1 MNKSQ
6 TLLLADYLKDSTDL
20 RLLTFVTCLNP
31 AFKLTKS
38 AKEQVKLLISD
49 YQKDPSKQ
57 RLRILESFILEKV
70 EVKGSKIV
78 KKKPVDQLQA
88 LIAPQTEE
96 DKKVGRIFEI
106 EKEIKQIRQVMVSTE
121 LPKHELERFHTLK
134 NELMHL
140 EMDMG
145 RSGYDP
151 AFGEANNPDPNAKE
165 KSELALV
172 MGCVGDWNRPGT
184 FAHEIVNGSKPQFY
198 ISGKGKNSDAFDMN
212 KILVWLEKFVGK
224 PIRKFDCKFQ
234 FVRGQGEGSGWVL
247 TEKESGMAI
256 PDENVADAYPTLRTL
271 SYFNNNTQNFS

>member
-6 TLLLADYLKDSTDL
+6 TLLLEDYLKDSTDL

-31 AFKLTKS
+31 AFKLNKS
-38 AKEQVKLLISD
+38 AKDQLKMLIAD
-49 YQKDPSKQ
+49 YHKDPSKQ
-57 RLRILESFILEKV
+57 RLRILEGFVLEKV
-70 EVKGSKIV
+70 EVKGAKVV
-78 KKKPVDQLQA
+78 KKKQVDQLQA
-88 LIAPQTEE
+88 LIAPQTEDE
-96 DKKVGRIFEI
+96 KKVARIFEL

-121 LPKHELERFHTLK
+121 LPKSELERFHTLK

-140 EMDMG
+140 EVDLG

-151 AFGEANNPDPNAKE
+151 MSGSAFNPDPNAVE

-198 ISGKGKNSDAFDMN
+198 ISGKGKNSDAFDMK
-212 KILVWLEKFVGK
+212 KILEWLEKFVGK

-247 TEKESGMAI
+247 TEKDSGMVA